1 MPELRAEIDRIDAE
15 LVALIARR
23 VACIDRAAMLKRSA
37 GLPSRIGPRV
47 EEVARNARG
56 AAARWGLEAEEVEA
70 LWRTI
75 IEWSI
80 AREAEALGEAG
91 ESCGVLTA
99 TRPVLPLGD

>member
-23 VACIDRAAMLKRSA
+23 VACIDRVVALKRAA
-37 GLPSRIGPRV
+37 GLPARIEPGV
-47 EEVARNARG
+47 EEVALKARD
-56 AAARWGLEAEEVEA
+56 AAARWRLDADAVES

-80 AREAEALGEAG
+80 AREATQLDTPCR
-91 ESCGVLTA
+91 S
-99 TRPVLPLGD
+99 